1 MMQTSVTKWL
11 DITAQKYSCKTALI
25 DEEQKITYR
34 DYREKS
40 LAIARA
46 IIETGTGEQNPVVVY
61 MEKSVKVVVSFIGIA
76 YSRNFYSPIDVDM
89 PGARVDKILEVLQPE
104 VVITTKELKARFEQ
118 YQYQGRYLIYDD
130 IVPQED
136 DELIVRPVMERIIDT
151 DLLYVLFTS
160 GSTGVPK
167 GVGICHR
174 SVIDYIEWLTE
185 EFSITYEDSFGNQ
198 APFYFDNSILDIY
211 SSFST
216 GAALYIIPKNLFS
229 QPVLL
234 LEYIRENNISTIFWV
249 PSILITVAQLRALK
263 NVDLRDTLKRILFA
277 GEVMPNKQLNFWRQ
291 YIPEAIY
298 VNLYGLTETTDIC
311 TYYKVERT
319 FHDNDALP
327 IGKPIKNAEVLILDE
342 NNVPVSPLQIDGSG
356 ELCVKG
362 TCLAVGYYRNPEKTK
377 EAFVQNPLNDRYEE
391 KIYRTGDLAA
401 YNEYGEI
408 MYLGRKDYQIK
419 HMGHRIELGEIET
432 AASSIDGI
440 SRCCC
445 IYDAEKSKIVMFV
458 ESRVEISKKS
468 VNELLARKIPE
479 YMLPGKVVNV
489 PVMPVNAN
497 GKIDRKAL
505 RELL

>member
-1 MMQTSVTKWL
+1 MQTSVTKWL
-11 DITAQKYSCKTALI
+11 DITAQEYPNKTAI
-25 DEEQKITYR
+25 VDEEQKITYQ
-34 DYREKS
+34 DYRRKS
-40 LAIARA
+40 LAIART
-46 IIETGTGEQNPVVVY
+46 IIEAEAGEQNPIVVY
-61 MEKSVKVVVSFIGIA
+61 MKKSVKVVVSFIGIA

-89 PGARVDKILEVLQPE
+89 PSARVNKILEVLQPV
-104 VVITTKELKARFEQ
+104 VVIITKELKSRFDQ
-118 YQYQGRYLIYDD
+118 YQYQGKYLIYDD
-130 IVPQED
+130 IIPQED
-136 DELIVRPVMERIIDT
+136 DELIVRPVMDRIIDT

-174 SVIDYIEWLTE
+174 SVTDYIEWVTE
-185 EFSITYEDSFGNQ
+185 EFAITPEDSFGNQ
-198 APFYFDNSILDIY
+198 APFYYVNSILDIY
-211 SSFST
+211 SSLST
-216 GAALYIIPKNLFS
+216 GATLNIIPKNLFS

-234 LEYIRENNISTIFWV
+234 LEYIRENDINTIFWV
-249 PSILITVAQLRALK
+249 PSALITVAKLRALK
-263 NVDLRDTLKRILFA
+263 NVDLRDTLKRVLFC

-291 YIPEAIY
+291 YLPEVTYA
-298 VNLYGLTETTDIC
+298 NLYGTTEITDACI
-311 TYYKVERT
+311 YYKLDRT

-327 IGKPIKNAEVLILDE
+327 IGKPIRNTEILILDE
-342 NNVPVSPLQIDGSG
+342 NNVPVAPIQKDAPG

-362 TCLAVGYYRNPEKTK
+362 TCLAIGYYRNPEKTK

-419 HMGHRIELGEIET
+419 HRGHRIELGEIET
-432 AASSIDGI
+432 AASSLDSI

-445 IYDAEKSKIVMFV
+445 LYNAEKSRITMFV
-458 ESRVEISKKS
+458 ESGNEISKS
-468 VNELLARKIPE
+468 MVNEHLAKMIPE

-489 PVMPVNAN
+489 PVMPINAN

-505 RELL
+505 GELL